1 MSAALA
7 VIVLGSGALVALALL
22 VGLLDR
28 HGQLSAWERIAR
40 HRSELAAWER
50 DLRAAAEAGLCSSC
64 RHPREQDQPE
74 G

>member
-1 MSAALA
+1 MSATLA
-7 VIVLGSGALVALALL
+7 VIALGSAAIVAIGLL

-50 DLRAAAEAGLCSSC
+50 DLRTAAEAGLCSSC
-64 RHPREQDQPE
+64 RRPREQDQPE
-74 G
+74 C